1 MLQTHTIIISSVS
14 CLLMGIYVM
23 KKAQPQTKKDLLF
36 VGAVAVIFLSTFLAF
51 SSIKSKPIQEAQQ
64 KDTSDSLTIIPIGD
78 TWMVF

>member
-1 MLQTHTIIISSVS
+1 MLQIHTIVIASIA

-51 SSIKSKPIQEAQQ
+51 SSIKSKPIQEAQ

-78 TWMVF
+78 TWLVF